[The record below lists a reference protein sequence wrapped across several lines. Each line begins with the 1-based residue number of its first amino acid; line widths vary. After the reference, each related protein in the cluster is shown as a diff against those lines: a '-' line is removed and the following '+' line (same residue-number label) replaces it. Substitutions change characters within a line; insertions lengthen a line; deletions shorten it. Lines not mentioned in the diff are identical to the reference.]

1 VSVRLSGSRLAPS
14 SAARAKAG
22 SWFARR
28 SPTGP
33 FLKSYGLPLPGL
45 PCEPVALA
53 SVSGWKFNPDVLVIW
68 SNIRMSA
75 SPKMRSLLV
84 KAGIPVLLIA
94 AVAGAFLAPALL
106 RVEAPPRAIAQP
118 GAPVA
123 AGAVVIG
130 EDFSVLARSLM
141 PSVVNIA
148 TRQTVARGGLPAFGP
163 NSPLNEFNDLLGRG
177 QGGVRRQ
184 SSLGSGF
191 VIDAAGYVVT
201 NNHVIEGADEIDVVM
216 SDGSVLAAKLVG
228 TDEDVDLAL
237 LKVDS
242 PAPLKPV
249 PWGNSDAAEVG
260 QWVVAIGNPFGLG
273 GTVTAGIISARA
285 RDIGAGSYDDF
296 IQTDAA
302 INKGNSGGPLFNL
315 RGEVVGVNTAIISPG
330 EAGGSVGVGFSV
342 PANFAKVVI
351 DQLREFGET
360 RRGTMGL
367 VARPVDQAIAEAYGL
382 SSPQGAI
389 ITSVDEG
396 GAAAAAGLQK
406 GDLITALNNQQIKE
420 SRDLFRIM
428 GVTRVGTDISVRY
441 LRNGRQ
447 ATATVRLAAGKP
459 EGSAAPDD
467 EPDVARELSNL
478 LGIRFK
484 TIEDTDRRRRSIPNS
499 VRGVLV
505 QSIEPGSDAL
515 GKIPVG
521 AVVTEVHFQ
530 PVSSPEQAIAAAEAA
545 KAAGKPVLLQL
556 WGEDEVFYVAVRP
569 R

>member
-1 VSVRLSGSRLAPS
+1 
-14 SAARAKAG
+14 
-22 SWFARR
+22 
-28 SPTGP
+28 
-33 FLKSYGLPLPGL
+33 
-45 PCEPVALA
+45 
-53 SVSGWKFNPDVLVIW
+53 
-68 SNIRMSA
+68 MSA
-75 SPKMRSLLV
+75 KPQMRSLLIKV
-84 KAGIPVLLIA
+84 GIPVLAVA
-94 AVAGAFLAPALL
+94 AIAGAFLAPAIL

-118 GAPVA
+118 SSPVA
-123 AGAVVIG
+123 VGSVAIG
-130 EDFSVLARSLM
+130 DDFSGLAKSLM

-177 QGGVRRQ
+177 QGGMRRQ

-191 VIDAAGYVVT
+191 IIDAEGYVVT

-216 SDGSVLAAKLVG
+216 SDGSILAAKLIG
-228 TDEDVDLAL
+228 ADEDVDLAL
-237 LKVDS
+237 LKVE
-242 PAPLKPV
+242 PRAPLTPV

-342 PANFAKVVI
+342 PANFAKVVVE
-351 DQLREFGET
+351 QLREFGET

-367 VARPVDQAIAEAYGL
+367 VARPVDQAMAEAYGL
-382 SSPQGAI
+382 ASPQGAI
-389 ITSVDEG
+389 ITSVSED

-406 GDLITALNNQQIKE
+406 GDLITALNNQQIRE

-428 GVTRVGTDISVRY
+428 GVTKVGTDISVRY
-441 LRNGRQ
+441 LRNGKQ
-447 ATATVRLAAGKP
+447 ATATVKLAAGSP
-459 EGSAAPDD
+459 AGAAGRDE
-467 EPDVARELSNL
+467 EPDVAAELTNI
-478 LGIRFK
+478 LGIKFK
-484 TIEDTDRRRRSIPNS
+484 AIEDVDRRRRSIPNS

-505 QSIEPGSDAL
+505 QSIEGGSDAL

-556 WGEDEVFYVAVRP
+556 WGQDEVFYVAVRA